1 MVELDKGQDT
11 FGEVPTEIGAVL
23 EEYKDVMP
31 SELLKKLP
39 PRREVDH
46 KIELEPGARLPA
58 MAPYRRASPELE
70 ELIKVFY

>member
-11 FGEVPTEIGAVL
+11 IGEVPTEIGAVL

-31 SELLKKLP
+31 SELFKKPP

-46 KIELEPGARLPA
+46 KIESEPGARLPA
-58 MAPYRRASPELE
+58 MAP
-70 ELIKVFY
+70 

>member
-23 EEYKDVMP
+23 EEYKEP

-58 MAPYRRASPELE
+58 MAPYRMASPELE
-70 ELIKVFY
+70 EFIKVFY